1 VNDIED
7 SLLHQEMRDE
17 QLKRVQKD
25 SKRSGGGNAD
35 RGKGDLEEGAEAARP
50 PRVLV
55 RGVGPAGFSAIF
67 SGGGSGGGGG
77 GDEASTISLSGQMV
91 RGTGVVVWWTG
102 SIPARPW
109 NCPNAAYNTSTTCVV
124 GPWYVKSSRPPISDF
139 LCCFSFKIMNKLH
152 G

>member
-7 SLLHQEMRDE
+7 SLLHQEMRNE

-25 SKRSGGGNAD
+25 SKRNGGGNAD
-35 RGKGDLEEGAEAARP
+35 RGKGDLEEGAEAAKP

-55 RGVGPAGFSAIF
+55 LEVGPTGFSAIF

-77 GDEASTISLSGQMV
+77 GEGSTVSLSGQMF
-91 RGTGVVVWWTG
+91 RGTGVVDRFY
-102 SIPARPW
+102 PARPVELSE
-109 NCPNAAYNTSTTCVV
+109 CAYNTSTTCVV
-124 GPWYVKSSRPPISDF
+124 GPWY
-139 LCCFSFKIMNKLH
+139 